1 MVLFCCLFAQPRRR
15 RLGDVRAQRANP
27 GERGIVCRPFVWG
40 MCERERAN
48 PGERGI
54 VCRPSVRVMCE
65 RSEQIPAR
73 GGLFKRLEKY
83 SFSCTHFAIFALRMK
98 KLLTYILPVF
108 LFAVISYGAE
118 GTVSDVSLE
127 DFRMIEESIM
137 AQQFT
142 VSDSTADSEFCL
154 PRQISTANTLR
165 AHNSV
170 KRTSGAYRIN
180 TEFIASGKIINAGLR
195 FCIQIKSII
204 TRSSLADP
212 AYRLLKLGKL
222 II

>member
-1 MVLFCCLFAQPRRR
+1 
-15 RLGDVRAQRANP
+15 
-27 GERGIVCRPFVWG
+27 
-40 MCERERAN
+40 
-48 PGERGI
+48 
-54 VCRPSVRVMCE
+54 
-65 RSEQIPAR
+65 
-73 GGLFKRLEKY
+73 
-83 SFSCTHFAIFALRMK
+83 MK

-108 LFAVISYGAE
+108 FFAVISYGAE

-127 DFRMIEESIM
+127 DFRMIEESVM

-154 PRQISTANTLR
+154 PRQIPTANTLR

-170 KRTSGAYRIN
+170 RRTSGAYRIN

>member
-1 MVLFCCLFAQPRRR
+1 MLSVAHWFSFSNPPLT
-15 RLGDVRAQRANP
+15 ANKQQKSTTSLLDGAFLLLICP
-27 GERGIVCRPFVWG
+27 APPQAAGGC
-40 MCERERAN
+40 A
-48 PGERGI
+48 
-54 VCRPSVRVMCE
+54 SV
-65 RSEQIPAR
+65 SEQIPER

-83 SFSCTHFAIFALRMK
+83 SFSCTHFAIFAFRMK

>member
-1 MVLFCCLFAQPRRR
+1 MCEPV
-15 RLGDVRAQRANP
+15 ANP
-27 GERGIVCRPFVWG
+27 GGQAENY
-40 MCERERAN
+40 AD
-48 PGERGI
+48 
-54 VCRPSVRVMCE
+54 S
-65 RSEQIPAR
+65 
-73 GGLFKRLEKY
+73 LEKY

-98 KLLTYILPVF
+98 KLLTYILPAF

-127 DFRMIEESIM
+127 DFRMIEESVL

-165 AHNSV
+165 AHSSV

-180 TEFIASGKIINAGLR
+180 TEFIASGKVINASQR
-195 FCIQIKSII
+195 FYVQIKSII
-204 TRSSLADP
+204 TQSSLADP
-212 AYRLLKLGKL
+212 AYWLLKLGKL

>member
-1 MVLFCCLFAQPRRR
+1 M
-15 RLGDVRAQRANP
+15 
-27 GERGIVCRPFVWG
+27 
-40 MCERERAN
+40 
-48 PGERGI
+48 
-54 VCRPSVRVMCE
+54 
-65 RSEQIPAR
+65 
-73 GGLFKRLEKY
+73 EKY
-83 SFSCTHFAIFALRMK
+83 SISCTHFVIFALRMK
-98 KLLTYILPVF
+98 KLLKYLLPIF
-108 LFAVISYGAE
+108 LFAVFSH
-118 GTVSDVSLE
+118 GTEEAVSEVSLE
-127 DFRMIEESIM
+127 DFRAVEESIF
-137 AQQFT
+137 AHQCT
-142 VSDSTADSEFCL
+142 ISDPGADSEFCL